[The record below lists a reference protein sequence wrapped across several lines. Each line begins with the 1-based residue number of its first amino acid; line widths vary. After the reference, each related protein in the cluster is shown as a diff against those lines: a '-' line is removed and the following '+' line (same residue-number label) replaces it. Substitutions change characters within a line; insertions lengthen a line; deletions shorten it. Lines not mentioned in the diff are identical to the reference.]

1 MADEVKTPEAPAKKT
16 TTRVKPVAAE
26 GAVTLN
32 SGSVYT
38 PSNG

>member
-1 MADEVKTPEAPAKKT
+1 MADEVKTPEAPAKVTKSKAT
-16 TTRVKPVAAE
+16 KPVE

>member
-1 MADEVKTPEAPAKKT
+1 MADEVKTPEAPAKATKGKAE
-16 TTRVKPVAAE
+16 KPAE

>member
-1 MADEVKTPEAPAKKT
+1 MADETKTPSASAKKKSGE
-16 TTRVKPVAAE
+16 KPAVE